1 VLRAIKLCQAGA
13 STIFALITFEEG
25 LEWSKFRSLDGISC
39 KKLDRRSQPSPIV
52 LKIRQLS
59 ETVLESGGPTLIID
73 QKGKCPLSRL
83 GN

>member
-1 VLRAIKLCQAGA
+1 
-13 STIFALITFEEG
+13 
-25 LEWSKFRSLDGISC
+25 LDGISC

-59 ETVLESGGPTLIID
+59 ETVLESGGPTPIID